1 MSQNPAYFDL
11 WRVQIWLREIAW
23 NMVEPNLLTQVDEL
37 GPALVQSTQNM
48 FALTLVLE
56 SAVELDAESAGRK
69 IMVFGLN
76 LLMISGIGKSTSTVK
91 TTNVEPRIKLVSVDI
106 SKTIDARRL
115 LSFALEREWPTY
127 FRHKVGSS
135 QHQWGLRYLSRKI
148 CILTTPPKKR
158 SGPHFH
164 EEF

>member
-1 MSQNPAYFDL
+1 
-11 WRVQIWLREIAW
+11 
-23 NMVEPNLLTQVDEL
+23 MVESILLTQVDEL

-91 TTNVEPRIKLVSVDI
+91 TTNVEPRMKLVRVDI

-115 LSFALEREWPTY
+115 LSFALERE
-127 FRHKVGSS
+127 
-135 QHQWGLRYLSRKI
+135 
-148 CILTTPPKKR
+148 
-158 SGPHFH
+158 
-164 EEF
+164 